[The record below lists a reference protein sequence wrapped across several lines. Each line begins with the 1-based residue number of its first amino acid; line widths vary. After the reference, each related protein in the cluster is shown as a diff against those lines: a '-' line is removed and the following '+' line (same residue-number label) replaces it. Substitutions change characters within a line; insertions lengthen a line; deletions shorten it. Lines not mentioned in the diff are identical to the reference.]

1 LGAESTFLLKHVERH
16 EREEQSDPWSIRQM
30 GIYFQANKSLGQ
42 NTFILI
48 NASKRVQQRMK
59 AGSETAFGAAEM
71 HLLMLSTIMHGWREY
86 LDYLEHRLDV
96 VVRQRCMR
104 KKLLGNTYQVLIEQ
118 EDQAEGEFRCAI
130 RRYA

>member
-1 LGAESTFLLKHVERH
+1 VGAESTFLLKHVERH

-30 GIYFQANKSLGQ
+30 GIYFREDRKLGQ

-59 AGSETAFGAAEM
+59 ANSETALGAAEM
-71 HLLMLSTIMHGWREY
+71 HLLLLSTIMNGWREH

-96 VVRQRCMR
+96 VVSHRHTRQIAVKM
-104 KKLLGNTYQVLIEQ
+104 LTTLS
-118 EDQAEGEFRCAI
+118 
-130 RRYA
+130 